1 MSQSEVRDQN
11 LRLTERLKAQAMDWL
26 MPRLPKGEISH
37 FTGKLVHLD
46 LPQPL
51 ARLSVRAFAEAY
63 QLNMQEAEFPVD
75 YYANVGELFTRRLKP
90 EARPLGQGVL
100 HPADA
105 EVLQAGGIGATL
117 VQAKGIDYSL
127 AQLLGSEA
135 EASEFQ
141 GGLFLSY
148 YLCPTDYHRVHASF
162 HGQLL
167 STRHLPGEF
176 WPVNSWSVSKIDSLY
191 AINERVAMSFAAKEG
206 RWTTVMIAATNVGNI
221 SATLCPD
228 LSTRERGAGRA
239 VRSFPGGEREVAAGD
254 EIGIFRM
261 GSSVVLLLDARL
273 CQSLKLTESRVQAL
287 IGQRSRVRS
296 SLGAAN

>member
-1 MSQSEVRDQN
+1 MSQIDADSLP
-11 LRLTERLKAQAMDWL
+11 LRLSQRLKSKAMDWL
-26 MPRLPKGEISH
+26 MPRLPKGEISNL
-37 FTGKLVHLD
+37 TGRLVHLD

-51 ARLSVRAFAEAY
+51 GRLSVQAFAEAY
-63 QLNMQEAEFPVD
+63 KLNMQEAEFPLE

-90 EARPLGQGVL
+90 AARPLGEGIV

-105 EVLQAGGIGATL
+105 EVLQAGRIGANL

-135 EASEFQ
+135 EAAEFQ

-162 HGQLL
+162 EGRLIN
-167 STRHLPGEF
+167 TRHLPGEF
-176 WPVNSWSVSKIDSLY
+176 WPVNSWSVSRVKSLY

-206 RWTTVMIAATNVGNI
+206 RWTSVMIAATNVGNI
-221 SATLCPD
+221 SATLCPEI
-228 LSTRERGAGRA
+228 STCERGSGRSLKNYAGQNRD
-239 VRSFPGGEREVAAGD
+239 VAAGD

-261 GSSVVLLLDARL
+261 GSSVVLLLDAQL
-273 CQSLKLTESRVQAL
+273 CQSMGLTEARVQAL
-287 IGQRSRVRS
+287 IGQRSLVRA
-296 SLGAAN
+296 SL